1 MNAPVIVFTDAPEAG
16 ELSAIRERLSQFNV
30 DACGIDDQRPL
41 ALLVK
46 DPATHEVIGG
56 LTGRTSRGV
65 LFVDVFFLPDT
76 LRGSGL
82 GTTLL
87 QMAEEEGRRRG
98 CRNGL
103 LHTNDFQAPGFY
115 KKCGWREF
123 GRIPSDPAGSSRI
136 FYSKDLTVL

>member
-1 MNAPVIVFTDAPEAG
+1 MNLPIVVLTDAPEAD
-16 ELSAIRERLSQFNV
+16 ELSAIRERLSQFNFA
-30 DACGIDDQRPL
+30 ACGIDDQRPL

-46 DPATHEVIGG
+46 DPATHEVLGG

-82 GTTLL
+82 GTKLMR
-87 QMAEEEGRRRG
+87 MAEEEGLRRG
-98 CRNGL
+98 CRTGL

-115 KKCGWREF
+115 EKCGWREF
-123 GRIPSDPAGSSRI
+123 GRIPSEPAGSSRI
-136 FYSKDLTVL
+136 FFTKELISP